1 MKDKIKIWFEKMKIW
16 FKKNWFMI
24 FNYIVIILVYAIFFG
39 REDVVFAELSLGGW
53 LLFSLG
59 YSIYKWFEKNKI
71 K

>member
-24 FNYIVIILVYAIFFG
+24 FNYIVIILVSNNFI
-39 REDVVFAELSLGGW
+39 
-53 LLFSLG
+53 
-59 YSIYKWFEKNKI
+59 KNYI